1 MKISK
6 STKGKLM
13 LLAWF
18 FVAII
23 FCILWLSTKIDLNK
37 YIRWNKVYYE
47 SHLIYAADDLE
58 DYLESGKLSD
68 WNAAA
73 EQFHAFSVL
82 VTESDIRADVNPKL
96 HSDADPAVASVC
108 YAVSEAMLINREAMM
123 PYADEI
129 YSALKLLKE
138 DSNSPEAAKILG
150 EIKSSALDGGSE

>member
-1 MKISK
+1 M
-6 STKGKLM
+6 
-13 LLAWF
+13 
-18 FVAII
+18 
-23 FCILWLSTKIDLNK
+23 
-37 YIRWNKVYYE
+37 
-47 SHLIYAADDLE
+47 
-58 DYLESGKLSD
+58 
-68 WNAAA
+68 
-73 EQFHAFSVL
+73 L

-96 HSDADPAVASVC
+96 HSDADPAVAGVC